1 MAQQPV
7 IATQPQVDPL
17 ERETIRRIAWRL
29 MPLLMLGYFCAY
41 LDRVNVGFAGLTMN
55 KALGF
60 SAAVFGFGSGVFFVG
75 YFLFEIPSNL
85 ILDKVG
91 ARRWIARIL
100 LTWGIISGLTA
111 FVWNDWSF
119 YTVRF
124 LLGAAEAGF
133 YPGIVLYL
141 TWWFPS
147 YYRSRMMGIFQSAS
161 VISLIIG
168 PIVSSQL
175 LVLDGWLGFAGWQW
189 LFIIEALPPIIM
201 SVVVIIWLTDRPS
214 GALWLRPEQRE
225 WLQARLTRERAQRE
239 SIHRFELSETLRNP
253 RVWWLTLVYFGQ
265 NVSNYGLLI
274 FLPQIIKAFGVST
287 AMTGVISAV
296 PFVFAAFAMIYWG
309 YHSDLHGERTKH
321 VAAACFVCAA
331 GLGACIFIGIDR
343 PALIMVALVIG
354 VMGQQSIAPTFWSL
368 PTAMLSGTA
377 AAGGIAMIN
386 AVGNLGGFLG
396 PYMFGLVKDFTG
408 SDTIGL
414 LALATAPVISGIV
427 LLALGHD
434 RRLEQIPP
442 EGAVA
447 E

>member
-1 MAQQPV
+1 MAQQPA

-175 LVLDGWLGFAGWQW
+175 LVLDGWLGLAGWQW

-408 SDTIGL
+408 SDTISL